1 VVGGSILPYRTVSK
15 VWKGIA
21 VPLSLGQLKEREQEA
36 VKVYKAL
43 GHPAR
48 LRIIDLLLKQEE
60 VGCAELARAC
70 NLSAPALSHH
80 MRILQEC
87 RLVDVRAEG
96 PYHYFRVERERLG
109 RFAPALLS
117 P

>member
-1 VVGGSILPYRTVSK
+1 M
-15 VWKGIA
+15 
-21 VPLSLGQLKEREQEA
+21 PLTLGQLKEGEQEA

-48 LRIIDLLLKQEE
+48 LRIIALLLQHDE
-60 VGCAELARAC
+60 VGCADLAQAC

-80 MRILQEC
+80 TRILQEC
-87 RLVDVRAEG
+87 RLIDVRAEG
-96 PYHYFRVERERLG
+96 PYHYFRVKRDRLAH
-109 RFAPALLS
+109 FAPALLG

>member
-1 VVGGSILPYRTVSK
+1 M
-15 VWKGIA
+15 
-21 VPLSLGQLKEREQEA
+21 PLTLGQLKETEQEA
-36 VKVYKAL
+36 VKIYRAL

-48 LRIIDLLLKQEE
+48 LRIIQLLLKQDE
-60 VGCAELARAC
+60 VGCAELAKAC

-80 MRILQEC
+80 TRILQEC
-87 RLVDVRAEG
+87 RLIDVRAEG
-96 PYHYFRVERERLG
+96 PYHFFRVDRERLA